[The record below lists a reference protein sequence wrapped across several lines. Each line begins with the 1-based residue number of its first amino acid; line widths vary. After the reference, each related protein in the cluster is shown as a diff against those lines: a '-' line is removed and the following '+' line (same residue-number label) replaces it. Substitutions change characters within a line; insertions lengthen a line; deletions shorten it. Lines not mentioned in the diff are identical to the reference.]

1 MENPNLLILD
11 EPTKGID
18 VGAKYSIYEIMN
30 ELATNGYAIIM
41 VSSEMPEVLGMADRV
56 VVMRNGRVSGI
67 MENKDLTQEM
77 ILEHSLKSAEGGE

>member
-1 MENPNLLILD
+1 
-11 EPTKGID
+11 
-18 VGAKYSIYEIMN
+18 MN

-67 MENKDLTQEM
+67 MDNKELTQEM
-77 ILEHSLKSAEGGE
+77 ILEHSLKSAEGGEA

>member
-1 MENPNLLILD
+1 
-11 EPTKGID
+11 
-18 VGAKYSIYEIMN
+18 MN

-67 MENKDLTQEM
+67 LDNKELTQEM
-77 ILEHSLKSAEGGE
+77 ILEHSLKSAEGGDN

>member
-1 MENPNLLILD
+1 
-11 EPTKGID
+11 
-18 VGAKYSIYEIMN
+18 MN

-67 MENKDLTQEM
+67 MENKELTQEM

>member
-1 MENPNLLILD
+1 
-11 EPTKGID
+11 
-18 VGAKYSIYEIMN
+18 MN

-67 MENKDLTQEM
+67 MDNKELTQEM
-77 ILEHSLKSAEGGE
+77 ILERSLKSAEGGDA

>member
-1 MENPNLLILD
+1 
-11 EPTKGID
+11 
-18 VGAKYSIYEIMN
+18 MN

-67 MENKDLTQEM
+67 MENKELTQEM
-77 ILEHSLKSAEGGE
+77 ILEHSLKSAEGGEE

>member
-1 MENPNLLILD
+1 
-11 EPTKGID
+11 
-18 VGAKYSIYEIMN
+18 MN

>member
-1 MENPNLLILD
+1 
-11 EPTKGID
+11 
-18 VGAKYSIYEIMN
+18 MN

-67 MENKDLTQEM
+67 MENKELTQEM
-77 ILEHSLKSAEGGE
+77 ILEHSLKSAEGGEA

>member
-1 MENPNLLILD
+1 
-11 EPTKGID
+11 
-18 VGAKYSIYEIMN
+18 MN

-67 MENKDLTQEM
+67 MENKELTQEM
-77 ILEHSLKSAEGGE
+77 ILEHSLKSAEGGDN

>member
-1 MENPNLLILD
+1 
-11 EPTKGID
+11 
-18 VGAKYSIYEIMN
+18 MN

-77 ILEHSLKSAEGGE
+77 ILEHSLKSAEGGEA